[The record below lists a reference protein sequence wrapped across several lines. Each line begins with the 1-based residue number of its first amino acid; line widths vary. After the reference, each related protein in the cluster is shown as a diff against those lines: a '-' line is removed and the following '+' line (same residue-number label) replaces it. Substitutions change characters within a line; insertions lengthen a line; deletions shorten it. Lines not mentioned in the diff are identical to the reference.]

1 MFLFSKISKTLI
13 VHYLSFGRIY
23 LFRPCGPWLLC
34 GKIFNWFCFCN
45 NYVTIEIFF
54 WANFGEFCFLR
65 FYLFHLSFLN
75 VGYKVIR
82 IFLVLSSA
90 KITAMSP
97 FIHNVFWGLHFLA
110 RDLSIS
116 LTFSKNYLLAFWTLA
131 LVCFLFSSC
140 FYLYFLSSNFFV
152 FIVLFSFHCK
162 VKSCLFIWKLSS

>member
-1 MFLFSKISKTLI
+1 M
-13 VHYLSFGRIY
+13 
-23 LFRPCGPWLLC
+23 
-34 GKIFNWFCFCN
+34 
-45 NYVTIEIFF
+45 TIEIFF

-82 IFLVLSSA
+82 IFLISVLSSTT
-90 KITAMSP
+90 ITAMSP

-116 LTFSKNYLLAFWTLA
+116 LTFLKNYLLAFWTLT
-131 LVCFLFSSC
+131 LVCFLFFSC
-140 FYLYFLSSNFFV
+140 FYLYFLPSNFFV

-162 VKSCLFIWKLSS
+162 VKSCLFILKLSSS